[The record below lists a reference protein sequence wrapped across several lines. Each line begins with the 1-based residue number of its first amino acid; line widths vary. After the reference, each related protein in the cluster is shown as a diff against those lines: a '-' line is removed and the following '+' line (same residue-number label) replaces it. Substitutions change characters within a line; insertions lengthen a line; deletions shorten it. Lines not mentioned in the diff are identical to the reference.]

1 MFKIK
6 KEERLIALVALFVFV
21 AFNAL
26 VIYKYSPLFLKGG
39 NLGFWTIFSK
49 NFRMS
54 GYDCWTYIVLS
65 NMRVHFETSR
75 HPLFLTFLYPLYAL
89 NQWLMT
95 ATGTNFAVFLMMAV
109 IVFCAFYSAIFM
121 YRIFREVLGLRR
133 ADATLLTAMFFSF
146 GHVLVTSMVPDHF
159 VISLFLLTLTLYV
172 AGKRLKKNRPMDVWE
187 SMLLFFLTS
196 GITLSNGAKTLLA
209 CLFTNGRRV
218 FSLRFIFVSV
228 LLPLALLGGIWFW
241 QYNTVEL
248 PQKAEIEKMLEKKKK
263 QGKEKEFKKWA
274 DSRNKWMADHSGK
287 PVSDIPLLKM
297 TDVTTPRAK
306 TLVENFFG
314 ESIQLHEDY
323 LLEDMSHTRPVFVEY
338 NNVLF
343 YVVEAIVVLLFVCG
357 VLCGFRNK
365 FMQMCLS
372 WLAVD
377 IVLHIVFGF
386 GINEVYIM
394 TADWIFIIPI
404 AIGCMLSMLSH
415 GPKVILRTLL
425 CILTLWLWA
434 YNGSLIA
441 GYLLR

>member
-6 KEERLIALVALFVFV
+6 KEEKLVALVALFVFI

-65 NMRVHFETSR
+65 NMRVHFETTR

-121 YRIFREVLGLRR
+121 YRIFREALELRR
-133 ADATLLTAMFFSF
+133 ADATLLTAMLFSF

-159 VISLFLLTLTLYV
+159 VISLFLLTLTLYI
-172 AGKRLKKNRPMDVWE
+172 AGKRLKKNQAMDVWE

-196 GITLSNGAKTLLA
+196 GITLTNGAKTLLA
-209 CLFTNGRRV
+209 SLFTNGRRV
-218 FSLRFIFVSV
+218 FSLRFIFISV

-248 PQKAEIEKMLEKKKK
+248 PQKAEIEKMLDKKKK
-263 QGKEKEFKKWA
+263 QGKEKQMKKWA

-287 PVSDIPLLKM
+287 PVSDIPLLNM

-314 ESIQLHEDY
+314 EPIQLHEDY

-343 YVVEAIVVLLFVCG
+343 YVVEAVVVLLFVCG

-372 WLAVD
+372 WFTVD
-377 IVLHIVFGF
+377 IVLHIVLGF

-404 AIGCMLSMLSH
+404 AIGCMLSILSH
-415 GPKVILRTLL
+415 RPKVILRAIL

>member
-1 MFKIK
+1 MFNLK
-6 KEERLIALVALFVFV
+6 KEERPIALVALIVFS

-54 GYDCWTYIVLS
+54 GYDCWSYIVLS
-65 NMRVHFETSR
+65 NMRVHFETTR
-75 HPLFLTFLYPLYAL
+75 HPLFLTILYPLYTL
-89 NQWLMT
+89 NHWLMD

-109 IVFCAFYSAIFM
+109 IVFCALYSVIFM
-121 YRIFREVLGLRR
+121 YRIFREVLELRR
-133 ADATLLTAMFFSF
+133 TDSTLLTAMLFSF

-172 AGKRLKKNRPMDVWE
+172 AGMRIKKNRPVNAWE

-196 GITLSNGAKTLLA
+196 GITITNSAKTFLA

-218 FSLRFIFVSV
+218 FSLRFILISV
-228 LLPLALLGGIWFW
+228 LLPLAILGGIWFW
-241 QYNTVEL
+241 QHNTVEL
-248 PQKAEIEKMLEKKKK
+248 AQKAEIEKMVTKQKK
-263 QGKEKEFKKWA
+263 QGKEEKLKKWA

-287 PVSDIPLLKM
+287 PVSEMPLLNM
-297 TDVTTPRAK
+297 TDVTTPRVE

-314 ESIQLHEDY
+314 ESIQLHEGH
-323 LLEDMSHTRPVFVEY
+323 LLEDMSHTRPVFVKY

-343 YVVEAIVVLLFVCG
+343 YIIEAVIVFLFACG
-357 VLCGFRNK
+357 ILCGFRNR

-372 WLAVD
+372 WFAVD
-377 IVLHIVFGF
+377 IVLHLVLGF
-386 GINEVYIM
+386 GINEIYIM
-394 TADWIFIIPI
+394 TAGWIFVIPV
-404 AIGCMLSMLSH
+404 AIGCMLAVLSH
-415 GPKVILRTLL
+415 RPKVILRTVL
-425 CILTLWLWA
+425 CVLTLWLWA